1 MKTSDFF
8 RGMCIG
14 MAAGAAVDMVLT
26 GSRAKKCKTAVGKT
40 MQKMGCAVDSVAQD
54 ISSIWR

>member
-1 MKTSDFF
+1 MKASDFF

-14 MAAGAAVDMVLT
+14 MAAGATVDLLLN

-40 MQKMGCAVDSVAQD
+40 MQKVGCAVDNVAQD
-54 ISSIWR
+54 ISGMWR

>member
-14 MAAGAAVDMVLT
+14 MAAGAAADMLLS
-26 GSRAKKCKTAVGKT
+26 GGKAKKCKTAAGKT
-40 MQKMGCAVDSVAQD
+40 MQKMGCAVDNVAQD